1 MSRKDLD
8 TLTEKINEEL
18 GNVTIWL
25 KLNKLSLNLTKSNIM
40 LFKSF
45 RKKVDQELRIK
56 IKDHCVTQV
65 QSTKFLGTIIDE

>member
-1 MSRKDLD
+1 MSNKNLD
-8 TLTEKINEEL
+8 NLIEKINEEL

-25 KLNKLSLNLTKSNIM
+25 NLNKLSLNLTKTNFM

-45 RKKVDQELRIK
+45 TKKVDQELRIK